1 MSVVAVADDAS
12 KLRVTLDGLVR
23 GRIGP
28 TRCTATVQA
37 DCGGPGAPLWL
48 DFGETELTPGG
59 ATLVS
64 LPFARGSRAMRFVVR
79 EYEQHVADAIG
90 RADISQTRSV
100 ERLVYAD
107 VVEI

>member
-1 MSVVAVADDAS
+1 M
-12 KLRVTLDGLVR
+12 
-23 GRIGP
+23 
-28 TRCTATVQA
+28 
-37 DCGGPGAPLWL
+37 

-90 RADISQTRSV
+90 RTDISQTRSV